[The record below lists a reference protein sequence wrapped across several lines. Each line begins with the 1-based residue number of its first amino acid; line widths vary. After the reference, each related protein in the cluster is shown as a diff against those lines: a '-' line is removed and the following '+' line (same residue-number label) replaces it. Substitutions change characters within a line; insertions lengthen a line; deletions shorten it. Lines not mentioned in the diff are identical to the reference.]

1 MVCSRSGRVR
11 EDNRIKNN
19 VAGDLPRVCVLTLV
33 QIGMLSES
41 NMRLSTIIQT
51 SVFAM
56 WTIDL
61 TIRSPAPTPAVGGS
75 IVRPDSGEERHVQ
88 VESVY
93 KWVSFEKVWA
103 TGEAH
108 HEADAPGTLGLT
120 PISFKKTWMGREGE
134 GKCSSVSSTE
144 SAMIRNS
151 GPSCV
156 YLKALDELRRISK
169 IFAKRSQAEEGSWSG
184 DCIISHAVQRAAR
197 RRRHVGGHVVE
208 GAQAIRK
215 GGAAG
220 VQGWDLQIEVSL
232 RIVLAG
238 KGKAVPC
245 SRDVL

>member
-1 MVCSRSGRVR
+1 MAAAAKASDPTRTGDENASGLF
-11 EDNRIKNN
+11 DNVYSLSLKSPALQMAVIATN
-19 VAGDLPRVCVLTLV
+19 LTACWQV
-33 QIGMLSES
+33 SEVFNPSTSAEARSES
-41 NMRLSTIIQT
+41 QAPEAEVALCGVTALKDRQGRESTRAELELDHNTPTMT

-61 TIRSPAPTPAVGGS
+61 TIRSSASTPAVGGS

-108 HEADAPGTLGLT
+108 HEADAPGALGLT
-120 PISFKKTWMGREGE
+120 PISLKKTWMGREGE

-156 YLKALDELRRISK
+156 D
-169 IFAKRSQAEEGSWSG
+169 
-184 DCIISHAVQRAAR
+184 
-197 RRRHVGGHVVE
+197 
-208 GAQAIRK
+208 
-215 GGAAG
+215 
-220 VQGWDLQIEVSL
+220 
-232 RIVLAG
+232 
-238 KGKAVPC
+238 
-245 SRDVL
+245 